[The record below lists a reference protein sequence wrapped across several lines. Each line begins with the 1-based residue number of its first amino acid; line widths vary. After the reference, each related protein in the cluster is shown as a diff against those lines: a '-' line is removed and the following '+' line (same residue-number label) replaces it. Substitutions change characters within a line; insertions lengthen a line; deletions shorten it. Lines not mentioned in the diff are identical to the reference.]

1 MNYGYDQQQKN
12 KEKKGYKRK
21 FRNKATL
28 ILKLSKLCNPSVC
41 SIALKKDK
49 ENGEKNMKKTNCIA
63 FNVYATEKKKK
74 TKKKNTSS

>member
-41 SIALKKDK
+41 SIALKKKDK
-49 ENGEKNMKKTNCIA
+49 ENGEKI
-63 FNVYATEKKKK
+63 
-74 TKKKNTSS
+74 